1 MIDAA
6 IKREINLI
14 IVEYKD
20 RLTRFGLESIC
31 HFLEGLG
38 CKVEIMNLKTSEDE
52 NKELIDDILA
62 LITSFSARLY
72 GKRGGRRSLKGKLG
86 L

>member
-1 MIDAA
+1 MVEVV

-14 IVEYKD
+14 VVEYKG
-20 RLTRFGLESIC
+20 RLSRFGLQSIDHFFEGMGCRIEIIES
-31 HFLEGLG
+31 EA
-38 CKVEIMNLKTSEDE
+38 SEDE
-52 NKELIDDILA
+52 NKELVDDILA

-72 GKRGGRRSLKGKLG
+72 GKRGGRKKLKGKLV